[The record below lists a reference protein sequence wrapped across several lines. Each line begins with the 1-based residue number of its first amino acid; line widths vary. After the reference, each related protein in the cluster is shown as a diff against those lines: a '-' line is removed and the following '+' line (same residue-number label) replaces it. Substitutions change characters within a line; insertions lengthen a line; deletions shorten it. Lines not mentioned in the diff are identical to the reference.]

1 MRFTFGRRG
10 KIKQQDIIQP
20 VEKCIQ
26 KKEEKI
32 ADGNL
37 AVLPENKC
45 DEFALLN
52 SSQKT
57 NMNLGSLQRIGIKLD
72 IRSPDLCGLSLSC

>member
-1 MRFTFGRRG
+1 M
-10 KIKQQDIIQP
+10 P
-20 VEKCIQ
+20 VEKMYSKEGR
-26 KKEEKI
+26 KKTGDE
-32 ADGNL
+32 NL

-57 NMNLGSLQRIGIKLD
+57 NMNLGCLQRIGIKLGS
-72 IRSPDLCGLSLSC
+72 RGPDLCGLSLHS